1 MTQAN
6 WSTRVPC
13 PGGSGGGGVGWAAP
27 ASSAL
32 ASTFGSGALSAV
44 LGALACGAAGG
55 AGGAILEIFTCR
67 ILPSSSP
74 MVPRRDEGF
83 VNRIV
88 KMRAIGAYL
97 AAW

>member
-1 MTQAN
+1 
-6 WSTRVPC
+6 
-13 PGGSGGGGVGWAAP
+13 
-27 ASSAL
+27 
-32 ASTFGSGALSAV
+32 
-44 LGALACGAAGG
+44 LGALGCGAANG
-55 AGGAILEIFTCR
+55 ADGATLEMFTCG